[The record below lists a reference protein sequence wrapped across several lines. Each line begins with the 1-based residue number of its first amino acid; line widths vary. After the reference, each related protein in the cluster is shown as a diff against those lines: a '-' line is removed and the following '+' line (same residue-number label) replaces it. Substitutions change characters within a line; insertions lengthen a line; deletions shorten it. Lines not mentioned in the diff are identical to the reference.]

1 MPSLPKNA
9 AILQCAVSYK
19 EWPSWRDQEDQMR
32 LALGDTIELFSNCI
46 NLGRPLELTI
56 NWKDFK
62 YRDLVD
68 CLDGGENIRA
78 IHNLSTGIQE
88 FRDRP
93 DVELVPVLIKGPYAR
108 FRSDRMKPV
117 KGLPQD
123 FLTLQWDGETTPFT
137 ETLRNGIGNYIEE
150 NFYGGETFVNVSGS
164 EGYSLMETAY
174 IMSQSKGHV
183 GADSGMAHLASTV
196 VGPTKVHVWDQEISR
211 HGYHGKQ
218 QGWVHRVV
226 TVKPED

>member
-1 MPSLPKNA
+1 MPSTRNTAPV
-9 AILQCAVSYK
+9 LQCAVSYE
-19 EWPSWRDQEDQMR
+19 EWPAWRDQEDQMR

-46 NLGRPLELTI
+46 NLNRPLELTI
-56 NWKDFK
+56 NWEGFK
-62 YRDLVD
+62 YRDLAD
-68 CLDGGENIRA
+68 CFNGGENIHA
-78 IHNLSTGIQE
+78 IHNLSKGIQE
-88 FRDRP
+88 LRARP

-108 FRSDRMKPV
+108 FRADRMDTV

-137 ETLRNGIGNYIEE
+137 ATLKTGIAAYIEE

-164 EGYSLMETAY
+164 EGYSLSETAY

-196 VGPTKVHVWDQEISR
+196 VGPTNVHVWDQEISR

-226 TVKPED
+226 TVEPEG